1 MRRIGAA
8 AVILIPIVVLAY
20 GYWFGRTHGALY
32 ISVLDLSNAGR
43 VEDVKPVRLSFL
55 DVNGRFLAEAS
66 TSEPF
71 GGISVSAP
79 ADYSC
84 QEIERQT
91 VQSTGLQ
98 QQWASCFERQ
108 SRWLPGWVRDARS
121 VDVWLKSC
129 TLQHLPVAV
138 SEHPDTWW
146 LWWVPLRHI
155 GGKPYTSF
163 SFTVQL
169 DRRACV

>member
-1 MRRIGAA
+1 MRRFGAA

-20 GYWFGRTHGALY
+20 GYWFGRTHGSLY
-32 ISVLDLSNAGR
+32 VTVLERSSAGR
-43 VEDVKPVRLSFL
+43 TEDVKPVRLSFL
-55 DVNGRFLAEAS
+55 DANGRFLAEAS

-79 ADYSC
+79 ANYSC

-91 VQSTGLQ
+91 VQSPESQ
-98 QQWASCFERQ
+98 QEWARCFERQ
-108 SRWLPGWVRDARS
+108 SRWLTGWVRDAKS
-121 VDVWLKSC
+121 VDLRLNSC
-129 TLQHLPVAV
+129 TLHLPVAV

-163 SFTVQL
+163 SFMLQL